1 MPLIHFIMNNMQ
13 SISEFF
19 YRKTSISAVLLSLA
33 LFILFLW
40 LVLPA
45 EAERSDE
52 DLGSTASPDTS
63 FYYTKSEL
71 YQIAE
76 DYGFEGR
83 MFYIDSRI
91 TFDIVWPFIYT
102 IFLISGISW
111 IANKIILEGSWV
123 RKLNLVPIGALI
135 MDFLENISNMIIMF
149 RYPTP
154 TDLLASLAGVFT
166 ALKWVLVGG
175 SFVILVLAIFL
186 WIGVKANLIKT

>member
-1 MPLIHFIMNNMQ
+1 MH

-19 YRKTSISAVLLSLA
+19 YRKSTIWAAVLSLA

-40 LVLPA
+40 LVLPS
-45 EAERSDE
+45 ESERSAE
-52 DLGSTASPDTS
+52 VLGSTASPDTS
-63 FYYTKSEL
+63 FYYTRSEL

-76 DYGFEGR
+76 DYGQEGR
-83 MFYIDSRI
+83 YFYIDSRI
-91 TFDIVWPFIYT
+91 TFDIIWPFIYT

-111 IANKIILEGSWV
+111 IADKIILEGSKV
-123 RKLNLVPIGALI
+123 RLFNLVPLGAIL

-149 RYPTP
+149 RYPIP

>member
-1 MPLIHFIMNNMQ
+1 MQ

-19 YRKTSISAVLLSLA
+19 YRKSNIWAALLSLA
-33 LFILFLW
+33 LFILFIW
-40 LVLPA
+40 QVLPA

-52 DLGSTASPDTS
+52 VLGSTASPDTS
-63 FYYTKSEL
+63 FYYTKGEL

-76 DYGFEGR
+76 DYDLEGR
-83 MFYIDSRI
+83 LYYIDSRI
-91 TFDIVWPFIYT
+91 TFDIIWPLIYT

-111 IANKIILEGSWV
+111 IADKVILEGSWV
-123 RKLNLVPIGALI
+123 RLLNLVPLGAI
-135 MDFLENISNMIIMF
+135 VMDYLENISNMIIMF

-154 TDLLASLAGVFT
+154 TDLLANLAGFFT
-166 ALKWVLVGG
+166 VLKWVLVGG

>member
-1 MPLIHFIMNNMQ
+1 MQ

-19 YRKTSISAVLLSLA
+19 YRKSTISAVLLSLA

-40 LVLPA
+40 QVLPA

-52 DLGSTASPDTS
+52 VLGSTASPDTS
-63 FYYTKSEL
+63 IYYTKSEL

-76 DYGFEGR
+76 EYGLEGR

-91 TFDIVWPFIYT
+91 TFDIIWPIIYT

-111 IANKIILEGSWV
+111 IADKVILEGSWV
-123 RKLNLVPIGALI
+123 RKFNLVPLGGLLF
-135 MDFLENISNMIIMF
+135 DFLENISNMIIMF

-154 TDLLASLAGVFT
+154 TDLLASLAGYFT
-166 ALKWVLVGG
+166 VLKWVLVGG
-175 SFVILVLAIFL
+175 SFAILVLAILL
-186 WIGVKANLIKT
+186 WIAVKANLIKT

>member
-1 MPLIHFIMNNMQ
+1 MQ

-52 DLGSTASPDTS
+52 VLGSTASPDTS

-154 TDLLASLAGVFT
+154 TDLLASLAGIFT
-166 ALKWVLVGG
+166 VLKWVLVGG